1 METQGM
7 GAQVVD
13 ARRILSMPVLAAG
26 VAASVL
32 LGLPAGWALVLGS
45 VLAWVMGNP
54 HIQATVALSHAGT
67 KLSMVLMGFGVGMG
81 ELTGVGSAALL
92 PVALTVASTLAAGVV
107 LGRVL
112 GVERIQAVLIAG
124 GTAICGGSAV
134 AALSGSLR
142 AEARSTGTALAVIFG
157 LNAAA
162 LVLFPLAGAHLGMD
176 AQSFGMWSGLAIH
189 DTSSVAGAAA
199 AFGGEALS
207 SALPVKMVRI
217 LFLLPVCLLAPV
229 LLGGKAGPAPRPLFL
244 VGFVAAALIAWLAPA
259 QRALWD
265 GFAAC
270 GKGLL
275 PGAVFLVGAGIR
287 PRDLVEAGW
296 KPAALGAGLWLF
308 VTGATLWWVLR

>member
-7 GAQVVD
+7 GCRLHDVRQ
-13 ARRILSMPVLAAG
+13 ILAMPVLASG
-26 VAASVL
+26 VAACVL
-32 LGLPAGWALVLGS
+32 LGLPAAWALVLGGI
-45 VLAWVMGNP
+45 LAWLLGNP
-54 HIQATVALSHAGT
+54 HTQATVALSHAGT
-67 KLSMVLMGFGVGMG
+67 KLAMVLMGFGVGLG
-81 ELTGVGSAALL
+81 ELTGTGASAII
-92 PVALTVASTLAAGVV
+92 PVVLTVAGTLTLGVL
-107 LGRVL
+107 LGRL
-112 GVERIQAVLIAG
+112 FGMEQIQAVLIAG

-162 LVLFPLAGAHLGMD
+162 LVIFPLAGGHLGMD
-176 AQSFGMWSGLAIH
+176 AQAFGIWSGLAIH

-199 AFGGEALS
+199 AFGGDALN

-244 VGFVAAALIAWLAPA
+244 VGFVAAVLIAWLAPA

-265 GFAAC
+265 GLASC
-270 GKGLL
+270 GKALL

-296 KPAALGAGLWLF
+296 KPAALGAGLWLI
-308 VTGATLWWVLR
+308 VAGATLWWVLG